1 MKFCEECGAQME
13 DDALFC
19 DNCGAQSAAAP
30 SEETVAVN
38 KEPKTGAGDRKTA
51 ETKKQPVA
59 VVVLGVIVA
68 VLLIV
73 IVMLVA
79 GGRKDKETQ
88 KMVDTAVPEA
98 SAVTETTETAASV
111 VTEMT
116 ETTEPEEETGETES
130 ETEKTTRAEKPKE
143 EDTQQERADNPAAY
157 IPEEMYENLGYVDS
171 IDIPGYY
178 VGTGGREYAE
188 ISMYSDEFTYSDVGT
203 AMFEICDFQ
212 KDEPVFY
219 ENLTVYMTREGIYYA
234 VTDDGNVFYFSFYY
248 LDSDTVAMTVYFNDE
263 YRGDW
268 FINEHYYS

>member
-30 SEETVAVN
+30 SEETAAVN

-73 IVMLVA
+73 IIILAA
-79 GGRKDKETQ
+79 GGRKDRETQ
-88 KMVDTAVPEA
+88 KMADTAVPEA
-98 SAVTETTETAASV
+98 SAVTETTETAEPV
-111 VTEMT
+111 TTTETEEVTE
-116 ETTEPEEETGETES
+116 EIES
-130 ETEKTTRAEKPKE
+130 ETEKTTETEKPKE

-157 IPEEMYENLGYVDS
+157 IPEEMYENLGYVDG
-171 IDIPGYY
+171 IDIPGSY
-178 VGTGGREYAE
+178 VGMGGREYAE

-203 AMFEICDFQ
+203 ATFEICDFQ

-219 ENLTVYMTREGIYYA
+219 ENLTVYITREGIYYA

-248 LDSDTVAMTVYFNDE
+248 DSDNVVMTVYFNDE